1 MPGSSAGR
9 GSYGSVFKARVRAT
23 GELVAIKVIPI
34 GESDDIADIQKEIDM
49 LKGCNHPNVVH
60 YLVRLFNPLLS
71 SPGPDIP
78 PALLI
83 SAFMARRLRCADT
96 SHLHR

>member
-1 MPGSSAGR
+1 M
-9 GSYGSVFKARVRAT
+9 FKARVRAT

-60 YLVRLFNPLLS
+60 YLVRLSNPLLS
-71 SPGPDIP
+71 SAGPDIP
-78 PALLI
+78 PVLLV
-83 SAFMARRLRCADT
+83 SAFMAKWLRCTDT
-96 SHLHR
+96 SHVLMCA